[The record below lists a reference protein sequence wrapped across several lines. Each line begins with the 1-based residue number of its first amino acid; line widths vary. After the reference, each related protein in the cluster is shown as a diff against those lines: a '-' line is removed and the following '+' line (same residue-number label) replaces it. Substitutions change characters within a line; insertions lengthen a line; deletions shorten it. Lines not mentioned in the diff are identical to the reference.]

1 MAKLETRMITRRP
14 LIAALALAPAGAIA
28 AEDLSGAW
36 WGVLQ
41 AGGQT
46 LRLKFEL
53 DAAGESKLLSL
64 DQGGRPIPARVLALT
79 PEKVEVEVPAVLGR
93 FAGRLAAPGR
103 LEGVWT
109 QGADLPLVLIRSEAA
124 AAAAIEAP
132 KPLSD
137 AGLAEL
143 RRVAGAPALAA
154 AAARRGGETRIWADG
169 ERAVGSGAAVTRE
182 DQWHIG
188 SITKSMTATLVARLV
203 DQGALS
209 WDDTV
214 GEVLGQTAP
223 DMQAA
228 YRSMTWRHL
237 LSHRAG
243 LPGNL
248 PLTEVVKFARD
259 NDDPRE
265 ERRAYVRQALAM
277 APSGPAE
284 TTFEYA
290 NNGYVVAGAMLET
303 RLRESWESLV
313 RRHLFQ
319 PLGLKSAGFG
329 APGAKGTLDQP
340 VGHAM
345 LPPGSGRRTAFRIGD
360 APTDNPAVLGPAGRV
375 HLSMGDLMA
384 YLAAHRDRSTFLK
397 PESWR
402 ALHTPPFGG
411 DYALGWSVRKDGGL
425 WHNGS
430 NTLWYAEAAFH
441 PSEGTAW
448 AAAANDASPPTLP
461 AVGRAALSARA
472 AV

>member
-1 MAKLETRMITRRP
+1 MITRRP
-14 LIAALALAPAGAIA
+14 LIAALALAPAGALA
-28 AEDLSGAW
+28 GDDLSGAW
-36 WGVLQ
+36 WGALQ

-53 DAAGESKLLSL
+53 SVAGESKLLSL
-64 DQGGRPIPARVLALT
+64 DQGGQPIPARVLSLT

-93 FAGRLAAPGR
+93 FVGKLVVPGR

-109 QGADLPLVLIRSEAA
+109 QGADLPLILTRSEAA
-124 AAAAIEAP
+124 ATVEAP
-132 KPLSD
+132 KPLTEV
-137 AGLAEL
+137 GLAEL
-143 RRVAGAPALAA
+143 RHGAGAPALAA
-154 AAARRGGETRIWADG
+154 AAARRGGETRIWVDG
-169 ERAVGSGAAVTRE
+169 ERAVGAGVAVTRE

-188 SITKSMTATLVARLV
+188 SITKSMTATLVARLI
-203 DQGALS
+203 DQGALA
-209 WDDTV
+209 WDNTV
-214 GEVLGQTAP
+214 GDLLGQTAP
-223 DMQAA
+223 AMQSA
-228 YRSMTWRHL
+228 YRPMTWRHL

-243 LPGNL
+243 MPGNL

-259 NDDPRE
+259 SDDPRE

-290 NNGYVVAGAMLET
+290 NNGYVVAGAMLEAK
-303 RLRESWESLV
+303 LGESWEMLI
-313 RRHLFQ
+313 RRHLFE

-329 APGAKGTLDQP
+329 APGNKGALDQP

-345 LPPGSGRRTAFRIGD
+345 VPPGSGRRTAFRIGD
-360 APTDNPAVLGPAGRV
+360 APTDNPTVLGPAGRV
-375 HLSMGDLMA
+375 HLSMGDLMV
-384 YLAAHRDRSTFLK
+384 YLAAHRDRSAFLK

-411 DYALGWSVRKDGGL
+411 DYALGWSVRRDGGL

-441 PSEGTAW
+441 PGEGTAW

-472 AV
+472 AA